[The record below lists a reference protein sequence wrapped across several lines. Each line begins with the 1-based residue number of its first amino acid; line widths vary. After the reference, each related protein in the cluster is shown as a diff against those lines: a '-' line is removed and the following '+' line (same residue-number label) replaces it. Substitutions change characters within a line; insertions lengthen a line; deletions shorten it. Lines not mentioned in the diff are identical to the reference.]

1 MMATEVSDI
10 AKQGYIRI
18 RSKTLGLWQRRWII
32 FRRASSKGPCCLE
45 KYIDE
50 KSARAGIGHK
60 IALLTT
66 LTSVNRLTTSVRKH
80 AFSVYFQDGSSKLM
94 ACDSDMEADTWV
106 KVLIQECLVP
116 QPGLATGEPDVL
128 SPGIQK
134 ELQEQ
139 FHVYLMPT
147 PKLDLFGECLLQVTH
162 ENIYLWDVTNPRLK
176 LVAWPLTALRRY
188 GSDPTKFTFEAG
200 RHCSTG
206 EGMFVFHTLEGEKIY
221 RKVHQA
227 TLTIAEA
234 HHRMRKLPLPEK
246 TIPPISSQELTEPS
260 WPANKGVNN
269 LRGLHCSSSLSMQEL
284 QIQDDL
290 TQSTA
295 NEENN
300 VQHLALD
307 VTPRRNNSVEL
318 HRRGVSAGTP
328 KCSLRSHLLQ
338 CSVNQ

>member
-1 MMATEVSDI
+1 
-10 AKQGYIRI
+10 
-18 RSKTLGLWQRRWII
+18 
-32 FRRASSKGPCCLE
+32 
-45 KYIDE
+45 
-50 KSARAGIGHK
+50 
-60 IALLTT
+60 
-66 LTSVNRLTTSVRKH
+66 
-80 AFSVYFQDGSSKLM
+80 
-94 ACDSDMEADTWV
+94 MEADTWV

-134 ELQEQ
+134 ELQGFINFFILTSFSSLPSFAFFNFVISEQ

-234 HHRMRKLPLPEK
+234 HHRMRKLPDKQTTPNA
-246 TIPPISSQELTEPS
+246 S
-260 WPANKGVNN
+260 VNN
-269 LRGLHCSSSLSMQEL
+269 Y
-284 QIQDDL
+284 
-290 TQSTA
+290 
-295 NEENN
+295 
-300 VQHLALD
+300 
-307 VTPRRNNSVEL
+307 
-318 HRRGVSAGTP
+318 
-328 KCSLRSHLLQ
+328 
-338 CSVNQ
+338 